1 MIFVAARFVRG
12 LFLNGLLVLLAM
24 VLIPS
29 LVHAGELKLAWDP
42 NTETDLAGYRIH
54 YGSASRNY
62 DQVMDVG
69 DNTSCTVSGL
79 VEGRTYY
86 FAATAVNREDIESD
100 FSNEVRATISSAN
113 QAPVAN
119 AGPDQNVSEG
129 VTVTLSGA
137 NSMDPQGGTLTYSW
151 SQVSGTQVTLSRSS
165 RVQTT
170 FTAPNVGSNGETL
183 GFELTV
189 TDSSGLQSS
198 DTCLVNVLSVNQPPL
213 ADAGS
218 DQSVNQGARVT
229 LDGSGSSDPERL
241 ALTYLWQQ
249 TGGSSV
255 TLSSQYVAR
264 PTFTAPSAG
273 QGGQSLTFQLT
284 VTDSGG
290 LQARDFCNVNV
301 VSADQAPGASAGP
314 DQTVNQGA
322 SVTLNGT
329 GSDDPDGDTVTYSWL
344 QTSGA
349 PVTLSDSTAAQP
361 RFTASTGGTSSTLV
375 FRLTVTDPEGL
386 TASDLCSVVVNGSTE
401 ISTLSTSHSSS
412 RSGSGSRS
420 SRSRYW
426 RR

>member
-1 MIFVAARFVRG
+1 MIFVGARCVRAFFLRLFFV
-12 LFLNGLLVLLAM
+12 FFSV
-24 VLIPS
+24 VFVSSI
-29 LVHAGELKLAWDP
+29 VHAGEVTLAWDP

-62 DQVMDVG
+62 DQAMEVG

-119 AGPDQNVSEG
+119 AGPDQKVSEG

-151 SQVSGTQVTLSRSS
+151 SQVSGTQVTLSRRS

-170 FTAPNVGSNGETL
+170 FTAPNVESNGETF

-229 LDGSGSSDPERL
+229 LDGSGSSDPNGL
-241 ALTYLWQQ
+241 ALTYQWDQ

-255 TLSSQYVAR
+255 SLSSKYVAR

-290 LQARDFCNVNV
+290 LQTRDFCSVNV
-301 VSADQAPGASAGP
+301 VSANQAPVADAGP

-322 SVTLNGT
+322 SVTLNGA
-329 GSDDPDGDTVTYSWL
+329 GSDDPDGDTVAYNWM
-344 QTSGA
+344 QTNGA

-386 TASDLCSVVVNGSTE
+386 SVSDQCSVIVNGTSGSSSYSFGRT
-401 ISTLSTSHSSS
+401 STSRFWSGYS
-412 RSGSGSRS
+412 R
-420 SRSRYW
+420 W